1 MVRDFN
7 IFKGGLHK
15 GREIAVDKMEWY
27 RLNSQR
33 VLEEI
38 GSDRQGLSAQE
49 AQRRL
54 KEYGKNQIRK
64 KKRKSWFRVFLEQ
77 FRDLL
82 VWILIA
88 AAVVSA
94 MTDNGES
101 AVVIGAVL
109 LLNAVLGTVEHQ
121 KAQKSLDGLQ
131 ALSAPEAKVIREGK
145 RERIAAA
152 DVVPGDILVLE
163 TGDLA
168 AADGRLLEVVDL
180 RVNESSLTGEAQEVE
195 KEIRMLKEEEVPLA
209 SRSNM
214 VFSGSLVTG
223 GRGVAVVTSTGMNTE
238 LGQIAGLMNK
248 TEEKRTPLEHS
259 LDQFSGRLALGI
271 LVVCVLVF
279 WMDIYRGESLL
290 NAVMFA
296 VALAVAAI
304 PEALGSIVTIV
315 QAMGTQKMAR
325 ENAIIKDLK
334 AVESLGCVSVI
345 CTDKTGTLTQNRM
358 EVEEFYCPGEVRVR
372 LGDGDGRRFTAGR
385 ESGLGYIRLTRCSM
399 LLPMV

>member
-168 AADGRLLEVVDL
+168 AADGRLLEVVRSEER
-180 RVNESSLTGEAQEVE
+180 RVG
-195 KEIRMLKEEEVPLA
+195 KE
-209 SRSNM
+209 
-214 VFSGSLVTG
+214 
-223 GRGVAVVTSTGMNTE
+223 
-238 LGQIAGLMNK
+238 
-248 TEEKRTPLEHS
+248 
-259 LDQFSGRLALGI
+259 
-271 LVVCVLVF
+271 C
-279 WMDIYRGESLL
+279 
-290 NAVMFA
+290 
-296 VALAVAAI
+296 
-304 PEALGSIVTIV
+304 
-315 QAMGTQKMAR
+315 
-325 ENAIIKDLK
+325 
-334 AVESLGCVSVI
+334 
-345 CTDKTGTLTQNRM
+345 
-358 EVEEFYCPGEVRVR
+358 
-372 LGDGDGRRFTAGR
+372 
-385 ESGLGYIRLTRCSM
+385 
-399 LLPMV
+399 